1 MIHIHALCG
10 HNGDKPGTYIV
21 FEFDE
26 NIINNVITMLN
37 IRLQPVVKP

>member
-10 HNGDKPGTYIV
+10 HNGHKAGSYIV

-26 NIINNVITMLN
+26 KIINNVITMLN